1 MGELFHVL
9 EKLRPQVKAEMLRGD
24 EADLFNIAN
33 NFTIRH
39 FNEKQKGNY
48 DSPLWHSWMFYV
60 NLSTIHLITRP
71 MNRNARQGASVGSHD
86 HDVPAGSMDNPVIG
100 AEGAPPPPPFFVF
113 LQVAVTAY

>member
-1 MGELFHVL
+1 MRDLLDVL

-48 DSPLWHSWMFYV
+48 DSLLWHSWMFNV
-60 NLSTIHLITRP
+60 NLSTIHLITHVRE
-71 MNRNARQGASVGSHD
+71 RERTGQGL
-86 HDVPAGSMDNPVIG
+86 PA
-100 AEGAPPPPPFFVF
+100 
-113 LQVAVTAY
+113 